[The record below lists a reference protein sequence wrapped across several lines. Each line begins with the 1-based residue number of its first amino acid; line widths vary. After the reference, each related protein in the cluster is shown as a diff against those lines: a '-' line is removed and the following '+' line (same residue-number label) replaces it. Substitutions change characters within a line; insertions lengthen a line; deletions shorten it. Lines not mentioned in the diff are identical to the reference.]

1 MPCSSTPHV
10 PRLMRCVGEA
20 RAPLACDDLARM
32 KLQLALLVALC
43 ALGVARAADDPTA
56 KLSGVTD
63 LSKSLLR
70 TWIACN

>member
-1 MPCSSTPHV
+1 
-10 PRLMRCVGEA
+10 
-20 RAPLACDDLARM
+20 M

-56 KLSGVTD
+56 VLSGVTD
-63 LSKSLLR
+63 LSKRLRR